1 MNKRIENGRVE
12 MSESGHVEKNVK
24 GEIKDDKRVPRWML
38 AGGDKITAFVAHNDS
53 GKDTEFENRDA
64 FAISAGTERNT
75 RGILFWNKPYVI
87 RQSNGEKMCV
97 LLMDTQGLWDR
108 HTGNEFNCSIFGLS
122 CLLSS
127 YVIFNQKNDMNTNEL
142 KQFSVLTK
150 FSKEVSKMGKP
161 FQHLDILLRDYAG
174 YGRNHDTQKGIEMSK
189 ERLKEMQSGGIEAP
203 IAKGI
208 AECFSEFDVFSFPT
222 PGEDVMDLYYD
233 GTIGDI
239 KPLFMRMMS
248 YYINRIIQ
256 GEIKPRVMGDVCITG
271 RNFVG

>member
-1 MNKRIENGRVE
+1 MEGLLDAIGNGSVDLSENEQG
-12 MSESGHVEKNVK
+12 
-24 GEIKDDKRVPRWML
+24 VPKWML
-38 AGGDKITAFVAHNDS
+38 AGGDKITAFVAHSDS
-53 GKDTEFENRDA
+53 GKDTEFENRGA

-97 LLMDTQGLWDR
+97 LIMDTQGLWDPY
-108 HTGNEFNCSIFGLS
+108 TGNEFNCSIFGLS

-161 FQHLDILLRDYAG
+161 FQHLDILLRDFGG
-174 YGRNHDTQKGIEMSK
+174 YSRKRNDVEKGIEMSK
-189 ERLKEMQSGGIEAP
+189 ERLKRMQSGGVEAP

-222 PGEDVMDLYYD
+222 PGEDVMDSEYD
-233 GTIGDI
+233 GTISVI
-239 KPLFMRMMS
+239 KPQFMRMMS
-248 YYINRIIQ
+248 YYIDRIIQ
-256 GEIKPRVMGDVCITG
+256 GGIKPRVMGDVKITG

>member
-24 GEIKDDKRVPRWML
+24 GEIKDDKRVPKWML
-38 AGGDKITAFVAHNDS
+38 AGGDKITAFVAHSDS
-53 GKDTEFENRDA
+53 GKDTEFENRGA

-87 RQSNGEKMCV
+87 RQSNGEKICV
-97 LLMDTQGLWDR
+97 LIMDTQGLWDPY
-108 HTGNEFNCSIFGLS
+108 TGNEFNCSIFGLS

-161 FQHLDILLRDYAG
+161 FQHLDILLRDYGG
-174 YGRNHDTQKGIEMSK
+174 YAKKHDTQKGIEMSK
-189 ERLKEMQSGGIEAP
+189 ERLKKMQSGGVEAP

-208 AECFSEFDVFSFPT
+208 AECFSEFDVFCFPT
-222 PGEDVMDLYYD
+222 PGEDVMDSEYD
-233 GTIGDI
+233 GTISVI
-239 KPLFMRMMS
+239 KPQFMRIMS
-248 YYINRIIQ
+248 YYIDRIIQ
-256 GEIKPRVMGDVCITG
+256 GGIKPRVVGDVRITG